1 MSSVSDAVIR
11 IRGLV
16 KRLQRKEVLRGVDL
30 DVPRGAVMVVLGRS
44 GCGKS
49 VLLKH
54 IAGLMKPDAGV
65 IEVNGVDTTC
75 LDPLEFP
82 SKGVRISMLFQNSAL
97 FDSLTVRENVGFYL
111 DHHTALPEEAKAAK
125 VREKL
130 ALVDLQGI
138 EGLKPFQLSGGMQKR
153 VALARAL
160 MMEPDVMLYDE
171 PTTGLDPI
179 TAEAINRTILELNG
193 RFGMTSLVVT
203 HDLGSAFKIADRV
216 AMLHE
221 GRVVFEGTPEELRSS
236 TDPYVRRFLSG
247 GEEDDWRVGKEV

>member
-1 MSSVSDAVIR
+1 
-11 IRGLV
+11 
-16 KRLQRKEVLRGVDL
+16 
-30 DVPRGAVMVVLGRS
+30 MVVLGRS

-54 IAGLMKPDAGV
+54 IAGLMKPDAGSV
-65 IEVNGVDTTC
+65 EVAGVDTTALEP
-75 LDPLEFP
+75 LDYP
-82 SKGVRISMLFQNSAL
+82 SHGIRISMLFQNSAL

-111 DHHTALPEEAKAAK
+111 DRHTRLSEEEKAAK

-130 ALVDLQGI
+130 ALVDLQGV

-160 MMEPDVMLYDE
+160 MMEPDIMLYDE

-179 TAEAINRTILELNG
+179 TAEAINRTIVMLNE
-193 RFGMTSLVVT
+193 RFRMTSLVVT
-203 HDLGSAFKIADRV
+203 HDLGSAFRIADRL

-221 GRVVFEGTPEELRSS
+221 GRTVFVGTAEEMRSS
-236 TDPYVRRFLSG
+236 EEPHVRQFLSG
-247 GEEDDWRVGKEV
+247 WEGLLPGKEV